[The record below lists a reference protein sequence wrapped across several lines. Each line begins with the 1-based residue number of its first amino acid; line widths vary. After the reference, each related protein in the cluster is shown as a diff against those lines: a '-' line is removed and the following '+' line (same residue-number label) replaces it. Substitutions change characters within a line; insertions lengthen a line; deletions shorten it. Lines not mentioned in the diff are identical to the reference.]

1 MLERSDCLIVK
12 RKMTMAWPGARTEVT
27 ETRGYLAG
35 DSERTANVHA
45 GEGASQS
52 QTSFVLNYKTNQ
64 TTRGRGTRGRGTT
77 EAGAGGGRQSRET
90 GSGSGR
96 DIQQAPQH
104 SRDLAANIYRA
115 SLVIEASC
123 THTLGDRRGG
133 CPG

>member
-77 EAGAGGGRQSRET
+77 EAGRG
-90 GSGSGR
+90 
-96 DIQQAPQH
+96 D
-104 SRDLAANIYRA
+104 DRA
-115 SLVIEASC
+115 E
-123 THTLGDRRGG
+123 RRGAAQAETSNRRPNTREIWLQISTG
-133 CPG
+133 RH